1 MPLSSKHADTAV
13 FGLPEAQPGTFGS
26 LDAAS
31 CLISDI
37 GLRKAKTR
45 TFSLLGNTAMSGV
58 PVLTPTPTVALGL
71 RKAHTG
77 AFGVRGDN
85 RVASTTIGLPEACL
99 ALDLQIAPLPV
110 VIATRE
116 LLGRQYMGVP
126 RSSRR

>member
-1 MPLSSKHADTAV
+1 MPLSSKHADTAA
-13 FGLPEAQPGTFGS
+13 FGLPEAQTGTFGS

-37 GLRKAKTR
+37 
-45 TFSLLGNTAMSGV
+45 
-58 PVLTPTPTVALGL
+58 GL

-99 ALDLQIAPLPV
+99 ALDLQVALLPV